1 MQQTMESVPAPVRRS
16 VRFVDVDVDD
26 AASVANGIEDLY
38 DDRLDAIIVRRAF
51 SPELLA
57 ETGRMLDSDDS
68 DRPWARPNEKMPVED
83 VQLLGTDTPA
93 TPTYAAPR
101 GGSLED
107 YLAGAAK
114 FRPAM
119 EQAFDS
125 SFVPGDEFQ
134 RVLEKFAGGR
144 PAEVPLSA
152 DGRSYLPATLRRLVD
167 GKQIGIHHDYHY
179 RLAMYEE
186 LVQKVDTTT
195 LVSFVATLQAPDAG
209 GELFV
214 YGVTPDTPGAPKM
227 PNGFQWDLA
236 AIEAQYDFAKFDVG
250 AGDLFLIASGRCLH
264 RVAKIEGP
272 HARVTMGGFLALDKD
287 RQRVLFWS

>member
-1 MQQTMESVPAPVRRS
+1 MQQTMEQVPAKRTVRS
-16 VRFVDVDVDD
+16 VDIDISQAGDF
-26 AASVANGIEDLY
+26 ANGIEDLY
-38 DDRLDAIIVRRAF
+38 EDRLDAIIVRRAF

-57 ETGRMLDSDDS
+57 EVGHALDQDGS
-68 DRPWARPNEKMPVED
+68 DRPWTRPNEKMPVED

-119 EQAFDS
+119 EKAFDS
-125 SFVPGDEFQ
+125 TFVPGDQFA
-134 RVLEKFAGGR
+134 RVLAKFAGGR
-144 PAEVPLSA
+144 PAEVPVSS
-152 DGRSYLPATLRRLVD
+152 DGRSYLPATLRRLTD

-179 RLAMYEE
+179 QLALYDE
-186 LVQKVDTTT
+186 LRQQADTTT

-214 YGVTPDTPGAPKM
+214 YGVTPTTPDVPKM
-227 PNGFQWDLA
+227 PNGFQYDLP
-236 AIEAQYDFAKFDVG
+236 AIEASYEYAKFDVG

-287 RQRVLFWS
+287 RKRVLFWS

>member
-1 MQQTMESVPAPVRRS
+1 METMEQAPAPARRT
-16 VRFVDVDVDD
+16 VRFVDIDMAEAG
-26 AASVANGIEDLY
+26 AAANGIEDLY

-51 SPELLA
+51 SPELFG
-57 ETGRMLDSDDS
+57 EIGRQLDRDDS
-68 DRPWARPNEKMPVED
+68 GRPWTRPNEKMPVED

-114 FRPAM
+114 FRPTM

-125 SFVPGDEFQ
+125 TFVPGDQFG
-134 RVLEKFAGGR
+134 RVLAQFAGGR
-144 PAEVPLSA
+144 PAEVPVSS

-179 RLAMYEE
+179 QLALYEE
-186 LVQKVDTTT
+186 LRQQVDTTT
-195 LVSFVATLQAPDAG
+195 LVSFVAMLQAPDAG

-214 YGVTPDTPGAPKM
+214 YGVTPTTPDVPKM
-227 PNGFQWDLA
+227 PNGFQYDLA
-236 AIEAQYDFAKFDVG
+236 AIEARYDSASFKVG

-272 HARVTMGGFLALDKD
+272 HARVTMGGFLALDKG
-287 RQRVLFWS
+287 RKRVLFWS

>member
-1 MQQTMESVPAPVRRS
+1 
-16 VRFVDVDVDD
+16 
-26 AASVANGIEDLY
+26 
-38 DDRLDAIIVRRAF
+38 
-51 SPELLA
+51 
-57 ETGRMLDSDDS
+57 
-68 DRPWARPNEKMPVED
+68 

-101 GGSLED
+101 GGSLEA

-119 EQAFDS
+119 EQAFDKT
-125 SFVPGDEFQ
+125 FVPGEQFA
-134 RVLEKFAGGR
+134 RVLGLFAGGR
-144 PAEVPLSA
+144 PAEVPVSS

-179 RLAMYEE
+179 QLSLYEE
-186 LVQKVDTTT
+186 LREQVDTTT

-214 YGVTPDTPGAPKM
+214 YGVTPTTPDVPKL
-227 PNGFQWDLA
+227 PNGFQYDLE
-236 AIEAQYDFAKFDVG
+236 AIEARYDYASFKVG

-272 HARVTMGGFLALDKD
+272 HARVTMGGFLALDKG
-287 RQRVLFWS
+287 RKRVLFWS

>member
-1 MQQTMESVPAPVRRS
+1 MQTMEQAQAPVRRTVRS
-16 VRFVDVDVDD
+16 VDIDMAQSGDFG
-26 AASVANGIEDLY
+26 NGIEDLY
-38 DDRLDAIIVRRAF
+38 DDKLDVIIVRNAF
-51 SPELLA
+51 PPALLA
-57 ETGRMLDSDDS
+57 ETGRELDQDGS
-68 DRPWARPNEKMPVED
+68 DRPWARPNERMPVED

-125 SFVPGDEFQ
+125 TFLPGEQFA
-134 RVLEKFAGGR
+134 RVLGAFAGGR
-144 PAEVPLSA
+144 PAEVPVSS
-152 DGRSYLPATLRRLVD
+152 DGRSYLPATLRRLVE

-179 RLAMYEE
+179 QLSLYQE
-186 LVQKVDTTT
+186 LREQVDTTT

-214 YGVTPDTPGAPKM
+214 YGVTPTTPDAPKM
-227 PNGFQWDLA
+227 PNGFQYDLA
-236 AIEAQYDFAKFDVG
+236 AIEQRYDFASFKVG
-250 AGDLFLIASGRCLH
+250 AGDLFLLASGRCLH
-264 RVAKIEGP
+264 RVAPIQGP

-287 RQRVLFWS
+287 RKRVLFWS